1 MIWLCEP
8 EFECYVSYLNNMIL
22 FLQASLQFHYFA
34 LTRKFELLKLILF
47 TLKFFLKLANGF
59 LVILLPKLLTHFQIF
74 DELFA
79 LIFFIQDMQIFLIKF
94 FILFTTFWNE
104 WFERYDSSFWLF
116 SSRVKEG
123 DVRTSFQNELLF
135 LHFLVVQ
142 FFSHI

>member
-1 MIWLCEP
+1 
-8 EFECYVSYLNNMIL
+8 MIL

-94 FILFTTFWNE
+94 FILFTTF
-104 WFERYDSSFWLF
+104 
-116 SSRVKEG
+116 
-123 DVRTSFQNELLF
+123 
-135 LHFLVVQ
+135 
-142 FFSHI
+142 